1 MDNFKA
7 RFEALLIRKLGV
19 LQEDLQPHVR
29 FVQDLEA
36 DSLDMVEL
44 IMDFETEFK
53 LTIPDEDAEKII
65 TVGDAESYLSKKLNI
80 PNRHN

>member
-1 MDNFKA
+1 MENFKA

-19 LQEDLQPHVR
+19 MQEDLQPDVR
-29 FVQDLEA
+29 FIQDLEA

-44 IMDFETEFK
+44 IMDFESEFK

-65 TVGDAESYLSKKLNI
+65 TVGDAERYLRNKLNAES
-80 PNRHN
+80 